1 MSSGQDDEDEDAV
14 VIPVAVSRGRIAK
27 SIADAMCGG
36 RFRDDAPLERA
47 VIEAAKAMAPR
58 IKEVVAKEV
67 AAALTD
73 PAIQAAIRAAFAD
86 GLKAGAYERG
96 KKIARE
102 MKEPARG

>member
-1 MSSGQDDEDEDAV
+1 
-14 VIPVAVSRGRIAK
+14 
-27 SIADAMCGG
+27 MCGG

-47 VIEAAKAMAPR
+47 VIEAAKAVGPR
-58 IKEVVAKEV
+58 IKEVVAAEV
-67 AAALTD
+67 EAALAD
-73 PAIQAAIRAAFAD
+73 AEIREAIRGAFLD